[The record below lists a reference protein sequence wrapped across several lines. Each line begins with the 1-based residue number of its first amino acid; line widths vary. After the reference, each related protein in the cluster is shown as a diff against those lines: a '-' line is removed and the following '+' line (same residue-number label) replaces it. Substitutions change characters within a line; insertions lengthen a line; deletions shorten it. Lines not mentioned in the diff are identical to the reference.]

1 MDMNHNHEQMNDEMM
16 HGGMMMHMGNLKQ
29 LFWVSVVITIP
40 VLLISPM
47 MGMTN
52 PLISFPFSDWL
63 VAILATVLFFY
74 GGKPFFSGASGEFK
88 ERKPAMMML
97 ITMGISVAYIYS
109 MYAFISN
116 DILRIMPMKMSFFW
130 ELATLIDIMLLG
142 HWIEMNAVSGAGDAL
157 EELQKLLPDKANKV
171 LASGEIKE
179 IDLKNVVTGDHLLIK
194 GGEKI
199 PTDGIVI
206 NGESSV
212 NESLVT
218 GESKLINKT
227 KGSNVVGGS
236 INEQG
241 TLTIK
246 VTGTGK
252 DGYLAK
258 VVSLVSSAQN
268 SKSQAESFADRVAGW
283 LFYASTIVS
292 IIAFITWLLVGSFD
306 QAMTVGVTVLIIAC
320 PHALGLAI
328 PLVVSRSTS
337 IAARNG
343 LLIKNRDALENGN
356 KIDYVLMDKTGTL
369 TEGDFKVHQINSY
382 HKDYSENNILT
393 IMASLEQNSNHPLAQ
408 GIINKAK
415 QLNLSTLEAT
425 DLQQIPGQGLKARI
439 NGREYYLVGKRFL
452 NDNEIEFDEEKDRE
466 LSQQGNSIS
475 YLVSDSVVLGLVAEG
490 DQIKSNAK
498 EAIQQLISLGKIPYM
513 LTGDN
518 KETASLVAQQLGI
531 KQFDAEL
538 KPEDKHQ
545 IMKQLQQ
552 AGHHVMMVGDGVNDA
567 PSLAGADIGVAINSG
582 TDVAI
587 DSADVILVKND
598 PADIVTF
605 LKLARNTSRKMVQ
618 NLWWGAGY
626 NGIAIPLAAGILAPI
641 GILLDPMVGAILMSL
656 STVIVAINA
665 QLLKLK

>member
-29 LFWVSVVITIP
+29 LFWISVVITIP
-40 VLLISPM
+40 VLLMSPM
-47 MGMTN
+47 MGMTS

-171 LASGEIKE
+171 LASGKIKE
-179 IDLKNVVTGDHLLIK
+179 IDLKNVVAGDHLLIK

-292 IIAFITWLLVGSFD
+292 IIAFFIWLLVGSFD
-306 QAMTVGVTVLIIAC
+306 QAMTVAVTVLIIAC

-382 HKDYSENNILT
+382 DKDYSENNILT

-425 DLQQIPGQGLKARI
+425 DLQQIPGQGLKARV

-598 PADIVTF
+598 PVDIVTF

-626 NGIAIPLAAGILAPI
+626 NGIAIPLAAGVLAPI

>member
-40 VLLISPM
+40 VLLMSPM

-171 LASGEIKE
+171 LASGKIKE
-179 IDLKNVVTGDHLLIK
+179 IDLKNVVAGDHLLIK

-292 IIAFITWLLVGSFD
+292 IIAFFIWLLVGSFD
-306 QAMTVGVTVLIIAC
+306 QAMTVAVTVLIIAC

-382 HKDYSENNILT
+382 DKDYSENNILT

-552 AGHHVMMVGDGVNDA
+552 AGRHVMMVGDGVNDA

-626 NGIAIPLAAGILAPI
+626 NGIAIPLAAGVLAPI
-641 GILLDPMVGAILMSL
+641 GVLLDPMVGAILMSL